1 MSKHFSEESFGNW
14 NNFELPNKKDT
25 IVKELINITK
35 VNLDKITP
43 KVFYN
48 INEEY
53 FLKKEQ
59 KEKDEFAINFAKYL
73 IDESVSKSLL
83 KEMLEI
89 YKEKNK

>member
-1 MSKHFSEESFGNW
+1 M
-14 NNFELPNKKDT
+14 KDT

>member
-1 MSKHFSEESFGNW
+1 M
-14 NNFELPNKKDT
+14 KDT

-35 VNLDKITP
+35 NNLDKITP

-73 IDESVSKSLL
+73 IEEPISKSLL

>member
-1 MSKHFSEESFGNW
+1 M
-14 NNFELPNKKDT
+14 KDT
-25 IVKELINITK
+25 IVRKLLDHITFTLNMDK
-35 VNLDKITP
+35 KTIFHVND
-43 KVFYN
+43 
-48 INEEY
+48 EY

-73 IDESVSKSLL
+73 IEEPVSKSLL

>member
-1 MSKHFSEESFGNW
+1 M
-14 NNFELPNKKDT
+14 KDT
-25 IVKELINITK
+25 IVKKLLDHITLTFNMDPKTIFHIN
-35 VNLDKITP
+35 N
-43 KVFYN
+43 
-48 INEEY
+48 EY